1 MSHRIR
7 FHGRADAIADTAQ
20 AVALYA
26 EGNDEALTLQPADR
40 LEVETA
46 SLTTGAGLPT
56 LFFAESAGSP
66 AAGSVVLASAGPGQ
80 QVHEFD
86 PPRRGQ
92 AGQGLFVISSGPN
105 RITAS
110 VEGWLYR
117 A

>member
-1 MSHRIR
+1 MTQRIQ
-7 FHGRADAIADTAQ
+7 FHGRADAVAETAQ

-26 EGNDEALTLQPADR
+26 EGNDEALTLQPGDR

-46 SLTTGAGLPT
+46 SMSTGAGLPT
-56 LFFAESAGSP
+56 LFFAEAAGAP
-66 AAGSVVLASAGPGQ
+66 PAGSVVLAAAGPGQ
-80 QVHEFD
+80 QDHEFD

-92 AGQGLFVISSGPN
+92 AGRGLFVVASGPN